1 MNFPDIDYI
10 NDMYFSIM
18 ELSYH
23 IRKAKSLSELEIQNM
38 ISLTL
43 DLLNML
49 ELYLNDKYEC

>member
-1 MNFPDIDYI
+1 MTFPDIDYI

-18 ELSYH
+18 ELSYY

-43 DLLNML
+43 DLLNIL